1 VVLAGLLFGA
11 LHAGAPLMQVATG
24 TPVDMVQVLEGT
36 IVLFVA
42 APLLIR
48 TMFRLRTA
56 KASGVGG
63 VVSRGWNS

>member
-1 VVLAGLLFGA
+1 
-11 LHAGAPLMQVATG
+11 
-24 TPVDMVQVLEGT
+24 VLEGT

-56 KASGVGG
+56 RAGGVGG
-63 VVSRGWNS
+63 VVSKGWNS